1 MTEGKNGSIAT
12 DRDIGNHKTIGEQGK
27 KGSTAT
33 DRDIGNYKTIGE
45 QGKKGST
52 ATDWDMTNYKI
63 INEEGKKTFI
73 FNTSGS
79 TGEPKIIEK
88 SYECVLKEGQD
99 LAKLFNFSDDT
110 VFVSTVNSD
119 YMYGTTFT
127 VMLPRV
133 LGCVVD
139 GERVLYPEDIKDYE
153 NYVFVSTPSFLE
165 KLAKYNFKFKR
176 KPKMIFS
183 AGAPLND
190 ELFEYLQGI
199 SEAVTE
205 IYGSTEA
212 GVIAYR
218 QFAKDNLRF
227 FENVHYYDGKISSP
241 YFDEDELELSDE
253 LEFLDDGFW
262 VKGRKDR
269 IVKIQE
275 KRISLNEIE
284 NILNSDEF
292 IEKSYCLKLDD
303 KLCAA
308 VVLNE
313 KGRKFLEENGKLE
326 LVKKIKNSWIASH
339 TLAMTKYERVLP
351 KKWRFLYDL
360 PVNERGKTDL
370 ARIKEIFNTN
380 VTYPYV
386 IDFNI
391 NGDNAYLDLIFPKN
405 SNFFEG
411 HFPQMP
417 ILPGVVQLFFA
428 KEFIKDVFHLDFVP
442 QKVKKVKF
450 SSIIKPDMKVRL
462 TLCKTDKSVEY
473 KFTKDEV
480 IFSSGTFV
488 L

>member
-1 MTEGKNGSIAT
+1 MTEGKKGSI
-12 DRDIGNHKTIGEQGK
+12 
-27 KGSTAT
+27 
-33 DRDIGNYKTIGE
+33 
-45 QGKKGST
+45 

-212 GVIAYR
+212 GTIAYR
-218 QFAKDNLRF
+218 QSAKDNLRF

-253 LEFLDDGFW
+253 LEFFDDGFR

-313 KGRKFLEENGKLE
+313 KGCKFLEENGKLE
-326 LVKKIKNSWIASH
+326 LVKILKLNMKNNMSGIDV
-339 TLAMTKYERVLP
+339 RC

-391 NGDNAYLDLIFPKN
+391 NGDNADLDLIFPKN

-428 KEFIKDVFHLDFVP
+428 KEFIKDVFHFDFVP